1 MEVITREVVL
11 LYVSDAMLLLFF
23 LAGIVWFVG
32 WLVERTRSR
41 LVFYATAGDLRRFVW
56 AQLVVVLFALLGF
69 KFVVLSG
76 GPGVAVSR
84 ILSAGVFT
92 RYFSAVAVG
101 LCFVVCVMGLVRWV
115 AVFRRWFLRRW

>member
-11 LYVSDAMLLLFF
+11 LYVSDALLLLFF

-32 WLVERTRSR
+32 WLVERTRAR
-41 LVFYATAGDLRRFVW
+41 IVFHATGDDLRRFVW
-56 AQLVVVLFALLGF
+56 AEAVVVLFALLGF

-84 ILSAGVFT
+84 ILSAGLFT
-92 RYFSAVAVG
+92 RYFSALAVG
-101 LCFVVCVMGLVRWV
+101 LCFVLCVMGLVRWS
-115 AVFRRWFLRRW
+115 AVFRRWFLSKW

>member
-32 WLVERTRSR
+32 WVVERTRSR
-41 LVFYATAGDLRRFVW
+41 VVFHATADDLRRFVW
-56 AQLVVVLFALLGF
+56 AQLVVVLLALLGF

-76 GPGVAVSR
+76 GPGIAVSR